1 MAKKKIERHSLKDT
15 RRVIPFDREH
25 KEKVPHCT
33 QIPDAP
39 ITEFLFSDIRVAWL
53 WTLVRL
59 YVGYTWLTSGWG
71 KITNP
76 AWVGENAGSAVT
88 GFATRALEKASGP
101 RADVQGWYA
110 WFLENVVIDHA
121 SVFSTLVSFG
131 EVLVGVA
138 LILGA
143 FVGVAAFFGI
153 FMNANFLLAGTISVN
168 PTLLF
173 WQVLLVLAY
182 RTAGW
187 YGLDRY
193 ILKYLGMPWAPGHL
207 FTEDCEC
214 KNCS

>member
-1 MAKKKIERHSLKDT
+1 MPKKKTEQHSLKDT
-15 RRVIPFDREH
+15 RRVIPFDRKH

-53 WTLVRL
+53 WTIVRL
-59 YVGYTWLTSGWG
+59 YVGYTWLTSGVG

-76 AWVGENAGSAVT
+76 AWVGDNAGAAVK
-88 GFATRALEKASGP
+88 GFATRALEKAAGERP
-101 RADVQGWYA
+101 DVQGWYA
-110 WFLENVVIDHA
+110 WFLENVVIDNA
-121 SVFSTLVSFG
+121 PVFSTMVSFG

-153 FMNANFLLAGTISVN
+153 FMNANFLLAGTISTN

-173 WQVLLVLAY
+173 WQILLVLAY

-187 YGLDRY
+187 YGLDRF

-207 FTEDCEC
+207 FVKHDSQ
-214 KNCS
+214 NCR